1 MSWEHQ
7 ALDRMDH
14 NQEFKLINQAA
25 TLAVELFP
33 LVKVVH
39 SVDMTLLSINVNLK
53 STNSYSRQPNK
64 SAAWWKTK
72 IHQIIK
78 QQTTDIQKPN
88 ITSRSPKKKTAANNQ
103 KPSTNK
109 TLVQNFR
116 FLQIRQFQATWFRI
130 QEL

>member
-64 SAAWWKTK
+64 SPAWWKTK
-72 IHQIIK
+72 ILQIIK
-78 QQTTDIQKPN
+78 QQTTDTLKQN
-88 ITSRSPKKKTAANNQ
+88 IISRSPKKKTAANNQ

>member
-1 MSWEHQ
+1 MNWEHQ
-7 ALDRMDH
+7 VLDRMDH
-14 NQEFKLINQAA
+14 NQESKHISQAA
-25 TLAVELFP
+25 TLAVEPFR